1 MKKFYIISPIISA
14 SCLFL
19 TGYMLY
25 KKSAKNMI
33 DIIIEEIE
41 TIK

>member
-1 MKKFYIISPIISA
+1 MKKFCIISPIISA
-14 SCLFL
+14 SCLLL

-25 KKSAKNMI
+25 RKNAKNMI

>member
-1 MKKFYIISPIISA
+1 MSTLAISATLGCLATTSYLMMKKN
-14 SCLFL
+14 
-19 TGYMLY
+19 
-25 KKSAKNMI
+25 KKNML